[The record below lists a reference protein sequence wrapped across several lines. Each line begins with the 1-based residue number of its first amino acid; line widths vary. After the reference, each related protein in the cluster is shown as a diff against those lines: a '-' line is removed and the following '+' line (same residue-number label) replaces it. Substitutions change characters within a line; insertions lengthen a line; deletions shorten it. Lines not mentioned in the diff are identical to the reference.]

1 MCIAC
6 QHFRSFVGH
15 YTDQTFHAMFLRKM
29 RTQIHMHLYLDAPA
43 NRKRYFVDIRARP
56 PPRGWTHGT
65 RREGRG
71 GRRHEFFS
79 RFLGFILSI
88 FFFIFLSFIQF
99 LKYVYKLCTRMHTLY
114 TYIRT
119 MYTCIFFCFSIR
131 TYINFD
137 VYAIYPCIQSLY
149 VFIYSIYIHIR
160 RREKN
165 RGGQLAARARP
176 ARVSALPANAP
187 RP

>member
-1 MCIAC
+1 MLCFYGRCA
-6 QHFRSFVGH
+6 R
-15 YTDQTFHAMFLRKM
+15 
-29 RTQIHMHLYLDAPA
+29 
-43 NRKRYFVDIRARP
+43 RYICTSI
-56 PPRGWTHGT
+56 WTHLRTENAISWISAHALPRADGHMA
-65 RREGRG
+65 RAERGGG

-99 LKYVYKLCTRMHTLY
+99 LKYVYKLCTRMYTLY

>member
-6 QHFRSFVGH
+6 QHFRSSVGH

-71 GRRHEFFS
+71 GQTARVFFS
-79 RFLGFILSI
+79 FPWFYSFHLFLYFS
-88 FFFIFLSFIQF
+88 FLYSVF
-99 LKYVYKLCTRMHTLY
+99 K
-114 TYIRT
+114 IR
-119 MYTCIFFCFSIR
+119 I
-131 TYINFD
+131 
-137 VYAIYPCIQSLY
+137 
-149 VFIYSIYIHIR
+149 
-160 RREKN
+160 
-165 RGGQLAARARP
+165 
-176 ARVSALPANAP
+176 
-187 RP
+187 

>member
-1 MCIAC
+1 MSTFSIVCRTLHRPNLSCYVFTEDAHADTYAPLSGRTC
-6 QHFRSFVGH
+6 EPKTLFRGYPRTPSPARMD
-15 YTDQTFHAMFLRKM
+15 TWHA
-29 RTQIHMHLYLDAPA
+29 Q
-43 NRKRYFVDIRARP
+43 
-56 PPRGWTHGT
+56 RG
-65 RREGRG
+65 EGG